1 MFSKIQQRSFYLF
14 ALSNFLAAFGGGTIL
29 GKGINVLH
37 LSFLKNGFVL
47 AFLFGTTLFFFFR
60 TFVPK
65 KISRVVER
73 WFSVLCSL
81 TSIGLLTIF
90 LQYSVHGKL
99 FALWPGVAFF
109 ALLSIRFALWF
120 YSRTLRISRV
130 AAQQHTIA
138 FVELGYYVGMITG
151 MVIWPLFGL
160 GVGMAAALMI
170 DVGLQLCVG
179 VIDLY
184 TYYINPPTYPNI
196 HSEDLSF
203 PVNEHLESI
212 DVGWCWRLVLSAAL
226 LGVGTQ
232 GVIFDLAH
240 YFSENFSPY
249 ILACFYLGASIA
261 AIACKR
267 LHIRLDW
274 LPTQYAY
281 SYAYLFFRIAGR
293 EIKSRLLYVIAAFS
307 FFEILAVTM
316 ASHLL
321 SVHHSVIL
329 LHPASILGS
338 VFLAFIFAIAFF
350 GGVLI
355 LSILDRIGIEEKNT
369 LNKQMIVRAYG
380 FMGTCTAAAFW
391 MMGFLDNILIGLTS
405 IFGGCFIFIAFAL
418 YKRPANE
425 TACKLMLPESE

>member
-1 MFSKIQQRSFYLF
+1 MFSKIQKSSFYLF

-29 GKGINVLH
+29 GKGIHVIH
-37 LSFLKNGFVL
+37 LSFLKSGFVL
-47 AFLFGTTLFFFFR
+47 AFLIGTALFFFFR

-109 ALLSIRFALWF
+109 SLLSIRFALWF
-120 YSRTLRISRV
+120 YSRTLRVSNV

-138 FVELGYYVGMITG
+138 FVEFGYYAGMIMG
-151 MVIWPLFGL
+151 MVVWPLLGL

-170 DVGLQLCVG
+170 DVGLQLCAG
-179 VIDLY
+179 VIDVY
-184 TYYINPPTYPNI
+184 TYYINPPAYPNI
-196 HSEDLSF
+196 HTQDASVAIREQ
-203 PVNEHLESI
+203 ESI
-212 DVGWCWRLVLSAAL
+212 DTAWCWRLVLSAAL
-226 LGVGTQ
+226 LTVGTQ

-261 AIACKR
+261 AIACKK

-274 LPTQYAY
+274 QPTQNAVTYAC
-281 SYAYLFFRIAGR
+281 LCFTIMGR
-293 EIKSRLLYVIAAFS
+293 VIKIRLLYVIATFT
-307 FFEILAVTM
+307 FFEILTVM
-316 ASHLL
+316 LVSHLL
-321 SVHHSVIL
+321 STNPSAIL
-329 LHPASILGS
+329 LHPTSILGS
-338 VFLAFIFAIAFF
+338 VFLIFIFAIAFF
-350 GGVLI
+350 GGI
-355 LSILDRIGIEEKNT
+355 LLLAILDRIGIEEKNT
-369 LNKQMIVRAYG
+369 SNKKMVVRAYG
-380 FMGTCTAAAFW
+380 LMGVCTAAAFW

-425 TACKLMLPESE
+425 TADKLMLPESE